1 MVVYTVDM
9 SLGFAST
16 IGAFDTTRGIPKR
29 FPKAFEIISNCA
41 GQMENVSE
49 ILWVILRS
57 LSRDIE
63 NFPMS
68 VTDVECCIHEDS
80 INRSFNPLSPQS
92 LPIDAIKHDIE

>member
-1 MVVYTVDM
+1 MM
-9 SLGFAST
+9 LLH
-16 IGAFDTTRGIPKR
+16 KR
-29 FPKAFEIISNCA
+29 HAYRSFEIISNCA

-68 VTDVECCIHEDS
+68 VTEFEIISKE
-80 INRSFNPLSPQS
+80 R
-92 LPIDAIKHDIE
+92 